1 MKNGY
6 RIIDTDTHV
15 GPNIETFEKYAS
27 QALLD
32 RWSELTPYYMKVT
45 EGHHLSIDPIPYKRA
60 MNESSDPERAAG
72 AGQQGALTGKT
83 TPLWS
88 VRPQPEVNNLN
99 VEGRLQDMEAE
110 GVDVHLIIPA
120 TWSTAA
126 AVLDWSLAKELYA
139 AYHRYLDDYCAPDPS
154 RLKAAI
160 MAPAM
165 DPEWAAAEI
174 RAYAD
179 RPWAAAVTPVLPP
192 GLPLDDP
199 ILAPIWEAMDEVD
212 LGILHHSFFYEP
224 PYFPGYNDIWG
235 NVVVARAA
243 AHPWGAQRLLGYFL
257 LSGLCDRYPNLR
269 IGFAECSAGWLPAWL
284 TRLQGQATY
293 MRTILP
299 EVKHT
304 PLEYAQQGRVFVGIE
319 PYEGAGIAKAIID
332 ICGDGVLMFQ
342 SDYPHGQCMFP
353 VTPEAILAWEPE
365 IGADAM
371 RKLMWDNAA
380 RYLRMT

>member
-32 RWSELTPYYMKVT
+32 RWDELRPYYMPVT
-45 EGHHLSIDPIPYKRA
+45 EGHHLSIDPIPYKRQ
-60 MNESSDPERAAG
+60 MNQSADPEKAGG
-72 AGQQGALTGKT
+72 AGQPSALSGKT
-83 TPLWS
+83 TPLWT

-99 VEGRLQDMEAE
+99 VAGRLLDMDAE
-110 GVDVHLIIPA
+110 GSDVHLIIPA

-126 AVLDWSLAKELYA
+126 AVIDWSLAKELYA
-139 AYHRYLDDYCAPDPS
+139 AYHRYLDDYCSPDPT

-174 RAYAD
+174 RAWAD
-179 RPWAAAVTPVLPP
+179 RPWAAAVTPALPP

-199 ILAPIWEAMDEVD
+199 SLNPIWEAMDETN

-224 PYFPGYNDIWG
+224 PYFPGYNDVWG
-235 NVVVARAA
+235 NVVVARSA

-257 LSGLCDRYPNLR
+257 LSGMCDRYPNLR
-269 IGFAECSAGWLPAWL
+269 IGFAECSAGWLPGWL
-284 TRLQGQATY
+284 TRLEGQATY
-293 MRTILP
+293 MRTSLP
-299 EVKHT
+299 TVKHT
-304 PLEYAQQGRVFVGIE
+304 PLEYAQNGRVFVGIE
-319 PYEGAGIAKAIID
+319 PYEGAAMAKAIID
-332 ICGDGVLMFQ
+332 VCGDGVLMFQ

-353 VTPEAILAWEPE
+353 NTPDVILGWESV
-365 IGADAM
+365 IGEDAM
-371 RKLMWDNAA
+371 RKIMWDNAA
-380 RYLRMT
+380 RYLKM